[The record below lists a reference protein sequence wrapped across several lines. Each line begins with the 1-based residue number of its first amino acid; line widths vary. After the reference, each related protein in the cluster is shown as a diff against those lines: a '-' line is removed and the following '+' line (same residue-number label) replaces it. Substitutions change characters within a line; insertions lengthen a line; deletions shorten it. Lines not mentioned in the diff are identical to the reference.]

1 MSKNKTTPNAVE
13 ITVPEIPNKD
23 LRSAKGY
30 ETNPFVLE
38 LKGRMYLQPKPNTII
53 AKGEQIVDTATGEII
68 EDSVLMGRRKVV
80 DRSQFAKI
88 YFSQIQA
95 IFDLSRT
102 AMKVLIRISEKMGF
116 DTMVLF
122 NAKQEAPKLGYKTQQ
137 AVQNALRELLTC
149 GIIAQT
155 TIPSVYWVNPLYIC
169 KGERFALYLEYTT
182 KEYAAKSE
190 ERRAEVQAK
199 LKEQSERYYDP
210 LDEHTAHSIDAMD
223 ARAQQAWDSQDEKRY
238 EREFPG
244 MSGEKIPRFIG
255 DSSTGEFKIE
265 S

>member
-1 MSKNKTTPNAVE
+1 MVKNKTIPNAVE
-13 ITVPEIPNKD
+13 ITVPKITNKD

-30 ETNPFVLE
+30 EKNPFVVE

-53 AKGEQIVDTATGEII
+53 ARGEQIVDTTTGEVV

-88 YFSQIQA
+88 YFSQVQS

-102 AMKVLIRISEKMGF
+102 AIKVLISISEKMGF

-122 NAKQEAPKLGYKTQQ
+122 NAKHEAPKLGYKTQQ

-182 KEYAAKSE
+182 KEYAASSE
-190 ERRAEVQAK
+190 ERREEVQAQ
-199 LKEQSERYYDP
+199 LKAQAETYYSP
-210 LDEHTAHSIDAMD
+210 LDEHTTHSMDAMD
-223 ARAQQAWDSQDEKRY
+223 ARAQKAWNSQDAERF

-244 MSGEKIPRFIG
+244 MSGEK
-255 DSSTGEFKIE
+255 
-265 S
+265 

>member
-1 MSKNKTTPNAVE
+1 MPKNKTIPNAVE
-13 ITVPEIPNKD
+13 LAVPEIPNMD

-53 AKGEQIVDTATGEII
+53 ARGEQIVDTTTGEVV

-80 DRSQFAKI
+80 DRTQFAKI
-88 YFSQIQA
+88 YFSQVQA
-95 IFDLSRT
+95 IFDLSRA
-102 AMKVLIRISEKMGF
+102 AMRVLIRISEKMGY

-122 NAKQEAPKLGYKTQQ
+122 NAKQEAPKLGYKAQQ
-137 AVQNALRELLTC
+137 VVQNALRELLTC

-182 KEYAAKSE
+182 KEYAEKSE
-190 ERRAEVQAK
+190 KRRAEIQGQLKAQA
-199 LKEQSERYYDP
+199 ERYYDP
-210 LDEHTAHSIDAMD
+210 LDEHTAYSMDAMD
-223 ARAQQAWDSQDEKRY
+223 ARAQRAWESQDSERY

-244 MSGEKIPRFIG
+244 MSGEK
-255 DSSTGEFKIE
+255 
-265 S
+265 